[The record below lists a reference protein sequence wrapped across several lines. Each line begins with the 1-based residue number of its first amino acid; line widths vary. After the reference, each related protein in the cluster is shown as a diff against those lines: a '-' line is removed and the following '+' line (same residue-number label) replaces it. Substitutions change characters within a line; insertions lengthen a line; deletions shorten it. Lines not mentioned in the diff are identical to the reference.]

1 MGAVNDNELSP
12 PPICWGIYQYPGSE
26 YRRGWYILARKGDIV
41 RLFKEKKYPYPKP
54 DNLEI
59 PKTKE
64 FIDMWLKYWTDKLNY
79 PNKDSR

>member
-1 MGAVNDNELSP
+1 M
-12 PPICWGIYQYPGSE
+12 
-26 YRRGWYILARKGDIV
+26 